1 MAVNAITQWINSKSD
16 QSNVSTN
23 AELLKNSKMMEK
35 DLTQILYAIVPMVDA
50 INETEYE
57 TYGKINETLNKIGYL
72 VEFVA
77 ASTAN
82 ALDELKQEEKE
93 QNEKIVGLLSYED
106 QGAGALVT
114 AEPTTETKPLM
125 ISNESINAL
134 AEVITP
140 AQDKMTEAI
149 TNMGNNVQ
157 QITNQTT
164 EIIKN
169 EREAKIDSL
178 VKRTEKPKELA
189 NPEKEKKGGPDFSG
203 FFNGVKGM
211 LKKFLSPVAWIAAFI
226 AEILPWVLIF
236 GAMFIGFWKTAS
248 TKVKAYAIGIFSAIL
263 LSWRVLTGKIFKDV
277 KLLLTFGKKLWAGAV
292 WLSKKLHLY
301 QHAVKLKNLMLEKAN
316 IVKEWVLKKA
326 IALKE
331 FAINKAM
338 ALKKWTLETIHHA
351 AQMATTAK
359 ENAMNTVVHGS
370 RIGAVVKEMAM
381 SVAEHVSKMANI
393 IKDFAMAVIRHAAQM
408 ATIAKENAMNTV
420 VHGSRIGAVLKEMAM
435 SVLEHTSKMF
445 NIAKDFVMSV
455 IRHTADMARIAYAL
469 ACELGKFIKE
479 MIVTGLKLIHAVALF
494 IADMARVVFQI
505 AMAAMQYLLIAAA
518 IVAIVALVGLII
530 YGLIKV
536 ISMIVP
542 MIANVIT
549 TFLSAAWNIIK
560 DIAATL
566 VEFLVP
572 VGKAVIDFLMAL
584 NPVYLVVK
592 LITGI
597 AGAIKDFFSSDEK
610 EAEAEEPV
618 SEEAASA
625 LGISADTYN
634 NVEQQKMNLFE
645 SKMNA
650 VLKQI
655 KDLSEV
661 ILLSA
666 TATMVTAKFFGVNP
680 QNGQAAP
687 QGTSMFAQTV
697 ATDGSTASKSIE
709 KENEPIDYNKVF
721 EKMVQLLTDIK
732 DKKIEIKDE
741 KKSGLFNLF

>member
-1 MAVNAITQWINSKSD
+1 MANAITQWINSKSD
-16 QSNVSTN
+16 QSNVATN
-23 AELLKNSKMMEK
+23 SEILKNSKMIEQ
-35 DLTQILYAIVPMVDA
+35 DLTQILYAIVPMVEA
-50 INETEYE
+50 LNETEYE
-57 TYGKINETLNKIGYL
+57 TSGKINETLNKIGYL

-82 ALDELKQEEKE
+82 ALDELKQEEQE

-106 QGAGALVT
+106 QGAGALIS

-125 ISNESINAL
+125 ISNDSINAL

-178 VKRTEKPKELA
+178 VKRSEKPKEVA
-189 NPEKEKKGGPDFSG
+189 KPEKAKAGGPDFSG

-248 TKVKAYAIGIFSAIL
+248 TKVKAYAIGIFAAIL

-277 KLLLTFGKKLWAGAV
+277 KLLITFGKKLWKGAV
-292 WLSKKLHLY
+292 LLSKKLHLKE
-301 QHAVKLKNLMLEKAN
+301 HAIKLKTLALEKAHA
-316 IVKEWVLKKA
+316 IKEFILKKA
-326 IALKE
+326 LALKE
-331 FAINKAM
+331 FAFNKAM
-338 ALKKWTLETIHHA
+338 ALKKWTLDTIHHA

-359 ENAMNTVVHGS
+359 ENVMNTAVHS
-370 RIGAVVKEMAM
+370 
-381 SVAEHVSKMANI
+381 
-393 IKDFAMAVIRHAAQM
+393 
-408 ATIAKENAMNTV
+408 
-420 VHGSRIGAVLKEMAM
+420 SRIGAVLKEMAM

-469 ACELGKFIKE
+469 ACELAKFIKD
-479 MIVTGLKLIHAVALF
+479 MFVTGFKLIKAIALF
-494 IADMARVVFQI
+494 IADMARIVFQI
-505 AMAAMQYLLIAAA
+505 AMTAAQYLLIAAA
-518 IVAIVALVGLII
+518 VIAIVALVGLII
-530 YGLIKV
+530 FGLIKV
-536 ISMIVP
+536 ISMIAP

-549 TFLSAAWNIIK
+549 SFLSAAWEIIK
-560 DIAATL
+560 NIAGTL
-566 VEFLVP
+566 VEFLAP
-572 VGKAVIDFLMAL
+572 VGKAVIDFLLAL
-584 NPVYLVVK
+584 NPVYLIVK

-625 LGISADTYN
+625 LGVSAAAYN
-634 NVEQQKMNLFE
+634 NMEQQKMNLFD

-655 KDLSEV
+655 KDLGKV
-661 ILLSA
+661 IMLSA
-666 TATMVTAKFFGVNP
+666 AATMVTAKFFGVNP

-687 QGTSMFAQTV
+687 QGSSMFAQTV
-697 ATDGSTASKSIE
+697 ATDGSTASESVE
-709 KENEPIDYNKVF
+709 KENTSNDYNNVLEQMIK
-721 EKMVQLLTDIK
+721 LLQEIR
-732 DKKIEIKDE
+732 DKKIEVASE
-741 KKSGLFNLF
+741 KKGGLFNLF

>member
-1 MAVNAITQWINSKSD
+1 MAANAITQWINSKSD

-35 DLTQILYAIVPMVDA
+35 DLTQILYAIVPMVEA
-50 INETEYE
+50 LNEAEYE
-57 TYGKINETLNKIGYL
+57 STAKINETLNKIGYL

-77 ASTAN
+77 SSTAD

-106 QGAGALVT
+106 QGAKALVT

-125 ISNESINAL
+125 ISSESINAL

-140 AQDKMTEAI
+140 EQEKMTEAI

-164 EIIKN
+164 EIVKS
-169 EREAKIDSL
+169 EREAKIDNL
-178 VKRTEKPKELA
+178 VKATEKPKEIVK
-189 NPEKEKKGGPDFSG
+189 PEKEKKGGPDFSG
-203 FFNGVKGM
+203 FFNGVKAI

-226 AEILPWVLIF
+226 QEILPWVLIF
-236 GAMFIGFWKTAS
+236 GALFIGFWETAS
-248 TKVKAYAIGIFSAIL
+248 AKVKAYAIGIFAAIL
-263 LSWRVLTGKIFKDV
+263 LAWRVLTGKIFNDV
-277 KLLLTFGKKLWAGAV
+277 KLLLTFGKKLWHGAV
-292 WLSKKLHLY
+292 LLSKKLHLKE
-301 QHAVKLKNLMLEKAN
+301 HAIKLKNLVLEKAN
-316 IVKEWVLKKA
+316 IMKEWILKKA

-338 ALKKWTLETIHHA
+338 ALKKWTLDTIHHA
-351 AQMATTAK
+351 ARMFTTTN

-393 IKDFAMAVIRHAAQM
+393 VKDFAMAV
-408 ATIAKENAMNTV
+408 V
-420 VHGSRIGAVLKEMAM
+420 
-435 SVLEHTSKMF
+435 
-445 NIAKDFVMSV
+445 
-455 IRHTADMARIAYAL
+455 RHTADMARIAYAL

-494 IADMARVVFQI
+494 IADMARIVFQI

-518 IVAIVALVGLII
+518 VIAIVALVGLII

-560 DIAATL
+560 DIAGTL
-566 VEFLVP
+566 VEFLAP

-597 AGAIKDFFSSDEK
+597 AGAIKDFFSSEEK

-625 LGISADTYN
+625 LGVSADAYN
-634 NVEQQKMNLFE
+634 NMEQQKMNLFE

-655 KDLSEV
+655 KDLGEV
-661 ILLSA
+661 IMLSA
-666 TATMVTAKFFGVNP
+666 AATMVTAKFFGVNP

-697 ATDGSTASKSIE
+697 ATDGSNASESIE
-709 KENEPIDYNKVF
+709 EQNAPIDYNKVF
-721 EKMVQLLTDIK
+721 EQMVKILGEIR
-732 DKKIEIKDE
+732 DKKIEVASE
-741 KKSGLFNLF
+741 KKGGLFNIF

>member
-1 MAVNAITQWINSKSD
+1 MANAITQWINSKSD
-16 QSNVSTN
+16 QSNVATN
-23 AELLKNSKMMEK
+23 SEILKNSKMIEQ
-35 DLTQILYAIVPMVDA
+35 DLTQILYAIVPMVEA
-50 INETEYE
+50 LNETEYE
-57 TYGKINETLNKIGYL
+57 TSGRLNETLNKIGYL

-77 ASTAN
+77 ATTENS
-82 ALDELKQEEKE
+82 LDELKQEEKE

-106 QGAGALVT
+106 QGAGALIS

-178 VKRTEKPKELA
+178 VKKTEKPKELA

-211 LKKFLSPVAWIAAFI
+211 LKKFLSPVAWITAFI
-226 AEILPWVLIF
+226 AEILPCVLIF

-248 TKVKAYAIGIFSAIL
+248 IKVKAYAIGIFAAIL

-277 KLLLTFGKKLWAGAV
+277 KLLLTFGKKLWTGAV
-292 WLSKKLHLY
+292 WLSKKLHLKE
-301 QHAVKLKNLMLEKAN
+301 HAVKLKNLMLEKAH

-338 ALKKWTLETIHHA
+338 ALKKWTLDTIHHA

-359 ENAMNTVVHGS
+359 ENVMNTAVHSS
-370 RIGAVVKEMAM
+370 RIGAVLKEMAM

-393 IKDFAMAVIRHAAQM
+393 IKDFAMAVIRH
-408 ATIAKENAMNTV
+408 
-420 VHGSRIGAVLKEMAM
+420 
-435 SVLEHTSKMF
+435 
-445 NIAKDFVMSV
+445 
-455 IRHTADMARIAYAL
+455 TADMARIAYAL

-479 MIVTGLKLIHAVALF
+479 LIVTGLKMIHAIALF

-505 AMAAMQYLLIAAA
+505 AMTAMQYLLIAAA
-518 IVAIVALVGLII
+518 VVAIVALVGLII

-536 ISMIVP
+536 ISMIAP
-542 MIANVIT
+542 MIADLIT
-549 TFLSAAWNIIK
+549 TFLSAAWEIIK
-560 DIAATL
+560 NIAGTL
-566 VEFLVP
+566 VEFLAP
-572 VGKAVIDFLMAL
+572 VGKAVIDFLLAL
-584 NPVYLVVK
+584 NPVYLIVK

-597 AGAIKDFFSSDEK
+597 AGAIKDFFKSDEK

-625 LGISADTYN
+625 LGITADVYN
-634 NVEQQKMNLFE
+634 NMEQQKMNLFD

-655 KDLSEV
+655 KDLGKV
-661 ILLSA
+661 IMLSA
-666 TATMVTAKFFGVNP
+666 AATMVTAKFFGVNP

-697 ATDGSTASKSIE
+697 ATDGSTASESVE
-709 KENEPIDYNKVF
+709 KENAPIDYNKVF
-721 EKMVQLLTDIK
+721 EQMVKLLQEIR
-732 DKKIEIKDE
+732 DKKIEVASE
-741 KKSGLFNLF
+741 KKGGLFNIF

>member
-1 MAVNAITQWINSKSD
+1 MANAITQWINSKSD
-16 QSNVSTN
+16 QSNVATN
-23 AELLKNSKMMEK
+23 SEILKNSKMIEQ
-35 DLTQILYAIVPMVDA
+35 DLTQILYAIVPMVEEL
-50 INETEYE
+50 NETEYE
-57 TYGKINETLNKIGYL
+57 TSGKINETLNKIGYL

-77 ASTAN
+77 ATTAN
-82 ALDELKQEEKE
+82 SLDELKQEEKE

-106 QGAGALVT
+106 QGAGALIS

-134 AEVITP
+134 AEVISP
-140 AQDKMTEAI
+140 EQEKMTEAI

-178 VKRTEKPKELA
+178 VKRTEKPKEVA
-189 NPEKEKKGGPDFSG
+189 KPEKAKTGGPDFSG

-211 LKKFLSPVAWIAAFI
+211 LKKFLSPVAWITAFI

-236 GAMFIGFWKTAS
+236 GALFIGFWETAS
-248 TKVKAYAIGIFSAIL
+248 AKVKAYAIGIFSAIL

-277 KLLLTFGKKLWAGAV
+277 KLLLTFGKKLWTGAAM
-292 WLSKKLHLY
+292 LARTLH
-301 QHAVKLKNLMLEKAN
+301 
-316 IVKEWVLKKA
+316 
-326 IALKE
+326 LKE

-338 ALKKWTLETIHHA
+338 ALKKWTLDTIHHA

-359 ENAMNTVVHGS
+359 ENVMNTAVHS
-370 RIGAVVKEMAM
+370 
-381 SVAEHVSKMANI
+381 
-393 IKDFAMAVIRHAAQM
+393 
-408 ATIAKENAMNTV
+408 
-420 VHGSRIGAVLKEMAM
+420 SRIGAVLKEMAM

-469 ACELGKFIKE
+469 ACELAKFIKE
-479 MIVTGLKLIHAVALF
+479 LIVTGIKLIQAIALF

-505 AMAAMQYLLIAAA
+505 AMTAAQYLLIAAA
-518 IVAIVALVGLII
+518 VIAIVALVGLII

-536 ISMIVP
+536 ISMIAP
-542 MIANVIT
+542 MIADLIT
-549 TFLSAAWNIIK
+549 TFLSAAWEIIK
-560 DIAATL
+560 NIAGTL
-566 VEFLVP
+566 VEFLAP

-584 NPVYLVVK
+584 NPVYLIVK

-597 AGAIKDFFSSDEK
+597 AGAIKDFFKSDEK

-625 LGISADTYN
+625 LGISADVYN
-634 NVEQQKMNLFE
+634 NMEQQKMNLFD

-655 KDLSEV
+655 KDLGKV
-661 ILLSA
+661 IMLSA
-666 TATMVTAKFFGVNP
+666 AATMVTAKFFGVNP

-697 ATDGSTASKSIE
+697 ATDGSTASESVE
-709 KENEPIDYNKVF
+709 KENAPIDYNKVF
-721 EKMVQLLTDIK
+721 EQMVKLLGEIR
-732 DKKIEIKDE
+732 DKKIEVASE
-741 KKSGLFNLF
+741 KKGGLFNLF

>member
-1 MAVNAITQWINSKSD
+1 MANAITQWINSKSD
-16 QSNVSTN
+16 QSNVATN
-23 AELLKNSKMMEK
+23 SEILKNSKMIEQ
-35 DLTQILYAIVPMVDA
+35 DLTQILYAIVPMVEA
-50 INETEYE
+50 LNETEYE
-57 TYGKINETLNKIGYL
+57 TSGKINETLNKIGYL

-82 ALDELKQEEKE
+82 ALDELKQEEQE

-125 ISNESINAL
+125 ISNDSINAL

-178 VKRTEKPKELA
+178 VKRTEKPKEVA
-189 NPEKEKKGGPDFSG
+189 KPEKAKAGGPDFSG

-226 AEILPWVLIF
+226 TEILPWVLIF
-236 GAMFIGFWKTAS
+236 GAMFIGFWESAS
-248 TKVKAYAIGIFSAIL
+248 IKVKAYAIGIFAAIL

-277 KLLLTFGKKLWAGAV
+277 KLLLTFGKKLWKGAV
-292 WLSKKLHLY
+292 LLSKKLHLKE
-301 QHAVKLKNLMLEKAN
+301 HAIKLKTLALEKAHA
-316 IVKEWVLKKA
+316 IKEFILKKA
-326 IALKE
+326 LALKE
-331 FAINKAM
+331 FAFNKAM
-338 ALKKWTLETIHHA
+338 ALKKWTLDTIHNA

-359 ENAMNTVVHGS
+359 ENVMNTAVHS
-370 RIGAVVKEMAM
+370 
-381 SVAEHVSKMANI
+381 
-393 IKDFAMAVIRHAAQM
+393 
-408 ATIAKENAMNTV
+408 
-420 VHGSRIGAVLKEMAM
+420 SRIGAVLKEMAM

-455 IRHTADMARIAYAL
+455 IRHVADMARIAYGL

-479 MIVTGLKLIHAVALF
+479 MIVTGLKMIHAVALF

-505 AMAAMQYLLIAAA
+505 AMAAMQYLLMAAA
-518 IVAIVALVGLII
+518 VIAIVALVGLII
-530 YGLIKV
+530 FGLIKV
-536 ISMIVP
+536 ISMIAP

-549 TFLSAAWNIIK
+549 SFLSAAWEIIK
-560 DIAATL
+560 NIAGTL
-566 VEFLVP
+566 VEFLAP

-584 NPVYLVVK
+584 NPVYLIIK

-597 AGAIKDFFSSDEK
+597 AGAIKDFFKSDEK
-610 EAEAEEPV
+610 EVEAEEPV

-625 LGISADTYN
+625 LGVTADAYN
-634 NVEQQKMNLFE
+634 IMEQQKMNLFE

-655 KDLSEV
+655 KDLGKV
-661 ILLSA
+661 IMLSA
-666 TATMVTAKFFGVNP
+666 AATMVTAKFFGVNP

-697 ATDGSTASKSIE
+697 ATDGSTASESVE
-709 KENEPIDYNKVF
+709 KENTSNDYNNVL
-721 EKMVQLLTDIK
+721 EQMVKLLGEIR
-732 DKKIEIKDE
+732 DKKIEVASE
-741 KKSGLFNLF
+741 KKGGLFNLF

>member
-1 MAVNAITQWINSKSD
+1 MANAITQWINSKSD

-35 DLTQILYAIVPMVDA
+35 DLTQILYAIVPMVEA
-50 INETEYE
+50 LNEAEYE
-57 TYGKINETLNKIGYL
+57 STAKINETLNKIGYL

-77 ASTAN
+77 SSTAD

-106 QGAGALVT
+106 QGAKALVT

-125 ISNESINAL
+125 ISSESINAL

-140 AQDKMTEAI
+140 EQEKMTEAI

-169 EREAKIDSL
+169 EKEAKIDSL
-178 VKRTEKPKELA
+178 VKATEKPKEIVK
-189 NPEKEKKGGPDFSG
+189 PEKEKKGGLDFSG
-203 FFNGVKGM
+203 FFNGVKAM
-211 LKKFLSPVAWIAAFI
+211 LKKFLSPVAWITAFI
-226 AEILPWVLIF
+226 TEILPWVLIF
-236 GAMFIGFWKTAS
+236 GALFIGFWETAS
-248 TKVKAYAIGIFSAIL
+248 TKVKAYAIGIFAAIL
-263 LSWRVLTGKIFKDV
+263 LAWRVLTGKIFNDV
-277 KLLLTFGKKLWAGAV
+277 KLLITFGKKLWAGAV
-292 WLSKKLHLY
+292 WLSKKLHIY
-301 QHAVKLKNLMLEKAN
+301 EHAKKLKNLALEKAH
-316 IVKEWVLKKA
+316 IIKEFVLKKA

-338 ALKKWTLETIHHA
+338 ALKKWTLDTIHHA
-351 AQMATTAK
+351 ARMFTTTN

-370 RIGAVVKEMAM
+370 RIGAIVKEMAM

-393 IKDFAMAVIRHAAQM
+393 VKDFAMAV
-408 ATIAKENAMNTV
+408 V
-420 VHGSRIGAVLKEMAM
+420 
-435 SVLEHTSKMF
+435 
-445 NIAKDFVMSV
+445 
-455 IRHTADMARIAYAL
+455 RHTADMARIAYAL

-479 MIVTGLKLIHAVALF
+479 MIVTGLKLIHAIALF
-494 IADMARVVFQI
+494 IADMARIVFQI

-518 IVAIVALVGLII
+518 VIAIVALVGLII

-542 MIANVIT
+542 MIASVIT
-549 TFLSAAWNIIK
+549 TFLSAAWEIIK
-560 DIAATL
+560 NIAGTL
-566 VEFLVP
+566 AEFLAP

-597 AGAIKDFFSSDEK
+597 AGAIKDFFSSEEK

-625 LGISADTYN
+625 LGVSADAYN
-634 NVEQQKMNLFE
+634 NMEQQKMNLFE

-655 KDLSEV
+655 KDLGEV
-661 ILLSA
+661 IMLSA
-666 TATMVTAKFFGVNP
+666 AATMVTAKFFGVNP

-697 ATDGSTASKSIE
+697 ATDGSNAGESIE
-709 KENEPIDYNKVF
+709 EQNAPIDYNKVF
-721 EKMVQLLTDIK
+721 EQMVKILGEIR
-732 DKKIEIKDE
+732 DKKIEVASE
-741 KKSGLFNLF
+741 KKGGLFNIF

>member
-1 MAVNAITQWINSKSD
+1 MANAITQWINSKSD
-16 QSNVSTN
+16 QSNIATN
-23 AELLKNSKMMEK
+23 SEILKNSKMIEQ
-35 DLTQILYAIVPMVDA
+35 DLTQILYAIVPMVEA
-50 INETEYE
+50 LNETEYE
-57 TYGKINETLNKIGYL
+57 TSGKINETLNKIGYL

-77 ASTAN
+77 ATTAN
-82 ALDELKQEEKE
+82 SLDELKQEEQE

-106 QGAGALVT
+106 QGAGALIS

-178 VKRTEKPKELA
+178 VKATEKPKEVA
-189 NPEKEKKGGPDFSG
+189 KPEKEKAGGPDFSG

-211 LKKFLSPVAWIAAFI
+211 LKKFLSPVAWITAFI

-236 GAMFIGFWKTAS
+236 GALFIGFWEKAS
-248 TKVKAYAIGIFSAIL
+248 AKVKAYAIGIFAAIL
-263 LSWRVLTGKIFKDV
+263 LSWRVLTGKIFNDV
-277 KLLLTFGKKLWAGAV
+277 KLLITFGKKLWAGAI
-292 WLSKKLHLY
+292 WLVNSLHL
-301 QHAVKLKNLMLEKAN
+301 
-316 IVKEWVLKKA
+316 KEH
-326 IALKE
+326 ALK
-331 FAINKAM
+331 
-338 ALKKWTLETIHHA
+338 L
-351 AQMATTAK
+351 
-359 ENAMNTVVHGS
+359 G
-370 RIGAVVKEMAM
+370 
-381 SVAEHVSKMANI
+381 NI
-393 IKDFAMAVIRHAAQM
+393 AKDFAMA
-408 ATIAKENAMNTV
+408 
-420 VHGSRIGAVLKEMAM
+420 
-435 SVLEHTSKMF
+435 
-445 NIAKDFVMSV
+445 V

-469 ACELGKFIKE
+469 ACEAAKFIKD
-479 MIVTGLKLIHAVALF
+479 MFVTGFKLVKAIALF
-494 IADMARVVFQI
+494 IADMARIVFQI
-505 AMAAMQYLLIAAA
+505 AMTAAQYLLIAAA
-518 IVAIVALVGLII
+518 VIAIVALVGLII

-536 ISMIVP
+536 IGLIAP

-549 TFLSAAWNIIK
+549 SFLSAAWEIIK
-560 DIAATL
+560 NIAGTL
-566 VEFLVP
+566 VEFLAP

-597 AGAIKDFFSSDEK
+597 AGAIKDFFKSDEK
-610 EAEAEEPV
+610 EVEAEEPV

-625 LGISADTYN
+625 LGVTADAYN
-634 NVEQQKMNLFE
+634 NMEQQKMNLFE

-655 KDLSEV
+655 KDLGKV
-661 ILLSA
+661 IMLSA
-666 TATMVTAKFFGVNP
+666 AATMVTAKFFGVNP

-697 ATDGSTASKSIE
+697 VTDGSASSESLE
-709 KENEPIDYNKVF
+709 KENTSNDYNNILEQMIK
-721 EKMVQLLTDIK
+721 LLQEIR
-732 DKKIEIKDE
+732 DKKIEVASE
-741 KKSGLFNLF
+741 KKGGLFNLF

>member
-1 MAVNAITQWINSKSD
+1 MANAITQWINSKSD
-16 QSNVSTN
+16 QSNVATN
-23 AELLKNSKMMEK
+23 SEILKNSKMIEQ
-35 DLTQILYAIVPMVDA
+35 DLTKILYAIVPMVEA
-50 INETEYE
+50 LNETEYE
-57 TYGKINETLNKIGYL
+57 TSGRLNETLNKIGYL

-77 ASTAN
+77 ATTAN
-82 ALDELKQEEKE
+82 SLDELKQEEQE

-134 AEVITP
+134 AEVISP

-169 EREAKIDSL
+169 EREAKINSL
-178 VKRTEKPKELA
+178 VKRTEKPKEVA
-189 NPEKEKKGGPDFSG
+189 KPEKAKTGGPDFSG

-211 LKKFLSPVAWIAAFI
+211 LKKFLSPVAWITAFI

-248 TKVKAYAIGIFSAIL
+248 TKVKAYAIGIFAAIL

-277 KLLLTFGKKLWAGAV
+277 KLLITFGKKLWTGAAM
-292 WLSKKLHLY
+292 LARTLH
-301 QHAVKLKNLMLEKAN
+301 
-316 IVKEWVLKKA
+316 
-326 IALKE
+326 LKE

-338 ALKKWTLETIHHA
+338 ALKKWTLDTIHHA

-359 ENAMNTVVHGS
+359 ENVMNTAVHS
-370 RIGAVVKEMAM
+370 
-381 SVAEHVSKMANI
+381 
-393 IKDFAMAVIRHAAQM
+393 
-408 ATIAKENAMNTV
+408 
-420 VHGSRIGAVLKEMAM
+420 SRIGAVLKEMAM

-469 ACELGKFIKE
+469 ACELAKFIKE
-479 MIVTGLKLIHAVALF
+479 LIVTGIKLIQAIALF

-505 AMAAMQYLLIAAA
+505 AMTAAQYLLIAAA
-518 IVAIVALVGLII
+518 VIAIVALVGLII

-536 ISMIVP
+536 ISMIAP
-542 MIANVIT
+542 MIADLIT
-549 TFLSAAWNIIK
+549 TFLSAAWEIIK
-560 DIAATL
+560 NIAGTL
-566 VEFLVP
+566 VEFLAP
-572 VGKAVIDFLMAL
+572 IGKAVIDFLLAL
-584 NPVYLVVK
+584 NPVYLIVK

-597 AGAIKDFFSSDEK
+597 AGAIKDFFSSNEK

-625 LGISADTYN
+625 LGITADVYN
-634 NVEQQKMNLFE
+634 NMEQQKMNLFD

-655 KDLSEV
+655 KDLGKV
-661 ILLSA
+661 IMLSA
-666 TATMVTAKFFGVNP
+666 AATMVTAKFFGVNP

-697 ATDGSTASKSIE
+697 ATDGSTASESVE
-709 KENEPIDYNKVF
+709 KENTSNDYNNVL
-721 EKMVQLLTDIK
+721 EQMIK
-732 DKKIEIKDE
+732 ILQEIRDKKVEVDT
-741 KKSGLFNLF
+741 KKKKEFFNIF

>member
-1 MAVNAITQWINSKSD
+1 MANAITQWINSKSD
-16 QSNVSTN
+16 QSNVATN
-23 AELLKNSKMMEK
+23 SEILKNSKMIEQ
-35 DLTQILYAIVPMVDA
+35 DLTQILYAIVPMVEA
-50 INETEYE
+50 LNETEYE
-57 TYGKINETLNKIGYL
+57 TSGKINETLNKIGYL

-82 ALDELKQEEKE
+82 ALDELKQEEQE

-125 ISNESINAL
+125 ISNDSINAL

-178 VKRTEKPKELA
+178 VKRTEKPKEVA
-189 NPEKEKKGGPDFSG
+189 KPEKEKKGGPDFSG
-203 FFNGVKGM
+203 FFNGIKGM

-248 TKVKAYAIGIFSAIL
+248 TKVKAYAIGIFAAIL

-277 KLLLTFGKKLWAGAV
+277 KLLLTFGKKLWKGAV
-292 WLSKKLHLY
+292 LLSKKLHLKE
-301 QHAVKLKNLMLEKAN
+301 HAIKLKTLALEKAHA
-316 IVKEWVLKKA
+316 IKEFILKKA
-326 IALKE
+326 LALKE
-331 FAINKAM
+331 FAFNKAM
-338 ALKKWTLETIHHA
+338 ALKKWTLDTIHNA

-359 ENAMNTVVHGS
+359 ENVMNTAVHS
-370 RIGAVVKEMAM
+370 
-381 SVAEHVSKMANI
+381 
-393 IKDFAMAVIRHAAQM
+393 
-408 ATIAKENAMNTV
+408 
-420 VHGSRIGAVLKEMAM
+420 SRIGAVLKEMAM

-469 ACELGKFIKE
+469 ACELAKFIKD
-479 MIVTGLKLIHAVALF
+479 MFVTGFKLIKAIALF
-494 IADMARVVFQI
+494 IADMARIVFQI
-505 AMAAMQYLLIAAA
+505 AMTAAQYLLIAAA
-518 IVAIVALVGLII
+518 VIAIVALVGLII
-530 YGLIKV
+530 FGLIKV
-536 ISMIVP
+536 ISMIAP

-549 TFLSAAWNIIK
+549 SFLSAAWEIIK
-560 DIAATL
+560 NIAGTL
-566 VEFLVP
+566 VEFLAP
-572 VGKAVIDFLMAL
+572 VGKAVIDFLLAL
-584 NPVYLVVK
+584 NPVYLIVK

-625 LGISADTYN
+625 LGVSAAAYN
-634 NVEQQKMNLFE
+634 NMEQQKMNLFE

-655 KDLSEV
+655 KDLGKV
-661 ILLSA
+661 IMLSA
-666 TATMVTAKFFGVNP
+666 AATMVTAKFFGVNP

-697 ATDGSTASKSIE
+697 ATDGSTASESVE
-709 KENEPIDYNKVF
+709 KENTSNDYNNIL
-721 EKMVQLLTDIK
+721 EQMVKLLGEIR
-732 DKKIEIKDE
+732 DKKIEVASE
-741 KKSGLFNLF
+741 KKGGLFNLF

>member
-1 MAVNAITQWINSKSD
+1 MANAITQWINSKSD
-16 QSNVSTN
+16 QSNVATN
-23 AELLKNSKMMEK
+23 SEILKNSKMIEQ
-35 DLTQILYAIVPMVDA
+35 DLTQILYAIVPMVEA
-50 INETEYE
+50 LNETEYE
-57 TYGKINETLNKIGYL
+57 TSGRLNETLNKIGYL

-82 ALDELKQEEKE
+82 SLDELKQEEQE

-178 VKRTEKPKELA
+178 VKRTEKPKEVA
-189 NPEKEKKGGPDFSG
+189 KPEKAKAGGPDFSG

-211 LKKFLSPVAWIAAFI
+211 LKKFLSPVAWITAFI

-248 TKVKAYAIGIFSAIL
+248 TKVKAYAIGIFAAIL
-263 LSWRVLTGKIFKDV
+263 LAWRVLTGKIFKDV
-277 KLLLTFGKKLWAGAV
+277 KLLITFGKKLWTGAAM
-292 WLSKKLHLY
+292 LARTLH
-301 QHAVKLKNLMLEKAN
+301 
-316 IVKEWVLKKA
+316 
-326 IALKE
+326 LKE

-338 ALKKWTLETIHHA
+338 ALKKWTLDTIHHA

-359 ENAMNTVVHGS
+359 ENVMNTTVHS
-370 RIGAVVKEMAM
+370 
-381 SVAEHVSKMANI
+381 
-393 IKDFAMAVIRHAAQM
+393 
-408 ATIAKENAMNTV
+408 
-420 VHGSRIGAVLKEMAM
+420 SRIGAVLKEMAM

-469 ACELGKFIKE
+469 ACELAKFIKD
-479 MIVTGLKLIHAVALF
+479 MIVTGIKLIQAIALF

-505 AMAAMQYLLIAAA
+505 AMTAAQYLLIAAA
-518 IVAIVALVGLII
+518 VIAIVALVGLII

-542 MIANVIT
+542 MIADLIT
-549 TFLSAAWNIIK
+549 TFLSAAWEIIK
-560 DIAATL
+560 NIAGTL
-566 VEFLVP
+566 VEFLAP

-584 NPVYLVVK
+584 NPVYLIIK

-597 AGAIKDFFSSDEK
+597 AGAIKDFFKSDEK

-625 LGISADTYN
+625 LGITADVYN
-634 NVEQQKMNLFE
+634 NIEQQKMNLFD

-655 KDLSEV
+655 KDLGKV
-661 ILLSA
+661 IMLSA
-666 TATMVTAKFFGVNP
+666 AATMVTAKFFGVNP

-697 ATDGSTASKSIE
+697 ATDGSTASESVE
-709 KENEPIDYNKVF
+709 KENTSNDYNNVLEQMIK
-721 EKMVQLLTDIK
+721 LLQEIR
-732 DKKIEIKDE
+732 DKKVEVDT
-741 KKSGLFNLF
+741 KKKKEFFNIF

>member
-1 MAVNAITQWINSKSD
+1 MANAITQWINSKSD
-16 QSNVSTN
+16 QSNVATN
-23 AELLKNSKMMEK
+23 SEILKNSKMIEQ
-35 DLTQILYAIVPMVDA
+35 DLTQILYAIVPMVESL
-50 INETEYE
+50 NETEYE
-57 TYGKINETLNKIGYL
+57 TSGRLNETLNKIGYL

-82 ALDELKQEEKE
+82 ALDELKQEEQE

-134 AEVITP
+134 AEVISP

-178 VKRTEKPKELA
+178 VKRTEKPKELVK
-189 NPEKEKKGGPDFSG
+189 PEKEKKGGPDFSG

-248 TKVKAYAIGIFSAIL
+248 TKVKAYAIGIFAAIL

-277 KLLLTFGKKLWAGAV
+277 KLLLTFGKKLWKGAV
-292 WLSKKLHLY
+292 WLSKKLHLKE
-301 QHAVKLKNLMLEKAN
+301 HAVKLKNLMLEKAH

-338 ALKKWTLETIHHA
+338 ALKKWTLDTIHHA

-359 ENAMNTVVHGS
+359 ENVMNTAVHS
-370 RIGAVVKEMAM
+370 
-381 SVAEHVSKMANI
+381 
-393 IKDFAMAVIRHAAQM
+393 
-408 ATIAKENAMNTV
+408 
-420 VHGSRIGAVLKEMAM
+420 SRIGAVLKEMAM

-445 NIAKDFVMSV
+445 NIAKDFVMSI

-469 ACELGKFIKE
+469 ACELAKFIKD
-479 MIVTGLKLIHAVALF
+479 MFVTGFKLVKAIALF

-505 AMAAMQYLLIAAA
+505 AMTAAQYLLIAAA
-518 IVAIVALVGLII
+518 VIAIVALVGLII
-530 YGLIKV
+530 FGLIKV
-536 ISMIVP
+536 ISMIAP

-549 TFLSAAWNIIK
+549 SFLSAAWEIIK
-560 DIAATL
+560 NIAGTL
-566 VEFLVP
+566 VEFLAP

-584 NPVYLVVK
+584 NPVYLIVK

-597 AGAIKDFFSSDEK
+597 AGAIKDFFKSDEK

-625 LGISADTYN
+625 LGISADVYN
-634 NVEQQKMNLFE
+634 NMEQQKMNLFD

-655 KDLSEV
+655 KDLGKV
-661 ILLSA
+661 IMLSA
-666 TATMVTAKFFGVNP
+666 AATMVTAKFFGVNP

-687 QGTSMFAQTV
+687 QGTSIFAQTV
-697 ATDGSTASKSIE
+697 ATDGSTASESVE
-709 KENEPIDYNKVF
+709 KENTSNDYNNVLEQMIKLLQEIRDKKV
-721 EKMVQLLTDIK
+721 EVDIK
-732 DKKIEIKDE
+732 KKKEF
-741 KKSGLFNLF
+741 FNIF

>member
-1 MAVNAITQWINSKSD
+1 MANAITQWINSKSD
-16 QSNVSTN
+16 QSNVATN
-23 AELLKNSKMMEK
+23 SEILKNSKMIEQ
-35 DLTQILYAIVPMVDA
+35 DLTQILYAIVPMVEA
-50 INETEYE
+50 LNETEYE
-57 TYGKINETLNKIGYL
+57 TSGKINETLNKIGYL

-77 ASTAN
+77 ATTAN
-82 ALDELKQEEKE
+82 SLDELKQEEQE

-106 QGAGALVT
+106 QGAGALIS

-134 AEVITP
+134 AEVISP

-178 VKRTEKPKELA
+178 VKRTEKPKEVA
-189 NPEKEKKGGPDFSG
+189 KPEKAKTGGPDFSG

-211 LKKFLSPVAWIAAFI
+211 LKKFLSPVAWITAFI

-236 GAMFIGFWKTAS
+236 GALFIGFWETAS
-248 TKVKAYAIGIFSAIL
+248 AKVKAYAIGIFSAIL

-277 KLLLTFGKKLWAGAV
+277 KLLITFGKKLWTGAAM
-292 WLSKKLHLY
+292 LARTLH
-301 QHAVKLKNLMLEKAN
+301 
-316 IVKEWVLKKA
+316 
-326 IALKE
+326 LKE

-338 ALKKWTLETIHHA
+338 ALKKWTLDTIHHA

-359 ENAMNTVVHGS
+359 ENVMNTAVHS
-370 RIGAVVKEMAM
+370 
-381 SVAEHVSKMANI
+381 
-393 IKDFAMAVIRHAAQM
+393 
-408 ATIAKENAMNTV
+408 
-420 VHGSRIGAVLKEMAM
+420 SRIGAVLKEMAM

-455 IRHTADMARIAYAL
+455 ICHTADMARIAYAL
-469 ACELGKFIKE
+469 ACEVAKFIKE
-479 MIVTGLKLIHAVALF
+479 MIVSGIKLIQAIALF

-505 AMAAMQYLLIAAA
+505 AMTAAQYLLIAAA
-518 IVAIVALVGLII
+518 VIAIVALVGLII
-530 YGLIKV
+530 FGLIKV
-536 ISMIVP
+536 ISMIAP

-549 TFLSAAWNIIK
+549 SFLSAAWEIIK
-560 DIAATL
+560 NIAGTL
-566 VEFLVP
+566 VEFLAP
-572 VGKAVIDFLMAL
+572 VGKAVIDFLLAL
-584 NPVYLVVK
+584 NPVYLIVK

-597 AGAIKDFFSSDEK
+597 AGAIKDFFKSDKK

-625 LGISADTYN
+625 LGVTADAYN
-634 NVEQQKMNLFE
+634 NMEQQKMNLFD

-655 KDLSEV
+655 KDLGKV
-661 ILLSA
+661 IMLSA
-666 TATMVTAKFFGVNP
+666 AATMVTAKFFGVNP

-697 ATDGSTASKSIE
+697 ATDGSTASESVE
-709 KENEPIDYNKVF
+709 KENAPIDYNKVF
-721 EKMVQLLTDIK
+721 EQMIKLLGEIR
-732 DKKIEIKDE
+732 DKKIEVASE
-741 KKSGLFNLF
+741 KKGGLFNLF

>member
-1 MAVNAITQWINSKSD
+1 MANAITQWINSKSD
-16 QSNVSTN
+16 QSNVATN
-23 AELLKNSKMMEK
+23 SEILKNSKMIEQ
-35 DLTQILYAIVPMVDA
+35 DLTQILYAIVPMVEA
-50 INETEYE
+50 LNETEYE
-57 TYGKINETLNKIGYL
+57 TSGKINETLNKIGYL

-77 ASTAN
+77 ASTTN

-106 QGAGALVT
+106 QGAGALIS

-125 ISNESINAL
+125 ISNDSINAL

-178 VKRTEKPKELA
+178 VKRTEKPKEVA
-189 NPEKEKKGGPDFSG
+189 KPEKAKAGGPDFSG

-226 AEILPWVLIF
+226 TEILPWVLIF

-248 TKVKAYAIGIFSAIL
+248 TKVKAYAIGIFAAIL

-277 KLLLTFGKKLWAGAV
+277 KLLLKFGKKLWAGAV
-292 WLSKKLHLY
+292 LLSKKLHLKE
-301 QHAVKLKNLMLEKAN
+301 HAIKLKTLALEKAHA
-316 IVKEWVLKKA
+316 IKEFILKKA
-326 IALKE
+326 LALKE
-331 FAINKAM
+331 FAFNKAM
-338 ALKKWTLETIHHA
+338 ALKKWTLDTIHNA

-359 ENAMNTVVHGS
+359 ENVMNTAVHS
-370 RIGAVVKEMAM
+370 
-381 SVAEHVSKMANI
+381 
-393 IKDFAMAVIRHAAQM
+393 
-408 ATIAKENAMNTV
+408 
-420 VHGSRIGAVLKEMAM
+420 SRIGAVLKEMAM

-469 ACELGKFIKE
+469 ACELAKFIKD
-479 MIVTGLKLIHAVALF
+479 MFVTGFKLVKAIALF
-494 IADMARVVFQI
+494 IADLARIVFQI
-505 AMAAMQYLLIAAA
+505 AMTAAQYLLMAAA
-518 IVAIVALVGLII
+518 VIAIVALVGLII
-530 YGLIKV
+530 FGLIKV
-536 ISMIVP
+536 IGLIAP

-549 TFLSAAWNIIK
+549 SFLSAAWEIIK
-560 DIAATL
+560 NIAGTL
-566 VEFLVP
+566 VEFLAP

-584 NPVYLVVK
+584 NPVYLIIK

-597 AGAIKDFFSSDEK
+597 AGAIKDFFKSDEK
-610 EAEAEEPV
+610 EVEAEEPV

-625 LGISADTYN
+625 LGVTADAYN
-634 NVEQQKMNLFE
+634 NMEQQKMNLFD

-655 KDLSEV
+655 KDLGKV
-661 ILLSA
+661 IMLSA
-666 TATMVTAKFFGVNP
+666 AATMVTAKFFGVNP

-697 ATDGSTASKSIE
+697 ATDGSTASESVE
-709 KENEPIDYNKVF
+709 KENTSNDYNNVLEQMIK
-721 EKMVQLLTDIK
+721 LLQEIR
-732 DKKIEIKDE
+732 DKKIEVASE
-741 KKSGLFNLF
+741 KKGGLFNLF

>member
-1 MAVNAITQWINSKSD
+1 MANAITQWINSKSD
-16 QSNVSTN
+16 QSNVATN
-23 AELLKNSKMMEK
+23 SEILKNSKMIEQ
-35 DLTQILYAIVPMVDA
+35 DLTQILYAIVPMVEA
-50 INETEYE
+50 LNETEYE
-57 TYGKINETLNKIGYL
+57 TSGRLNETLNKIGYL

-77 ASTAN
+77 ATTAN
-82 ALDELKQEEKE
+82 SLDELKQEEQE

-134 AEVITP
+134 AEVISP

-211 LKKFLSPVAWIAAFI
+211 LKKFLSPIAWITAFI

-248 TKVKAYAIGIFSAIL
+248 TKVKAYAIGIFAAIL

-277 KLLLTFGKKLWAGAV
+277 KLLLTFGKKLWTGAV
-292 WLSKKLHLY
+292 WLSKKLHLKE
-301 QHAVKLKNLMLEKAN
+301 HAVKLKNLMLEKAH

-338 ALKKWTLETIHHA
+338 ALKKWTLDTIHHA
-351 AQMATTAK
+351 AQMTTTAK
-359 ENAMNTVVHGS
+359 ENVMNTAVHSS
-370 RIGAVVKEMAM
+370 RIGV
-381 SVAEHVSKMANI
+381 
-393 IKDFAMAVIRHAAQM
+393 
-408 ATIAKENAMNTV
+408 
-420 VHGSRIGAVLKEMAM
+420 VLKEMAM

-469 ACELGKFIKE
+469 ACELAKFIKE
-479 MIVTGLKLIHAVALF
+479 LIVTGIKLIQAIALF

-505 AMAAMQYLLIAAA
+505 AMTAAQYLLIAAA
-518 IVAIVALVGLII
+518 VIAIVALVGLII

-536 ISMIVP
+536 ISMIAP
-542 MIANVIT
+542 MIADLIT
-549 TFLSAAWNIIK
+549 TFLSAAWEIIK
-560 DIAATL
+560 NIAGTL
-566 VEFLVP
+566 VEFLAP
-572 VGKAVIDFLMAL
+572 VGKAVIDFLLAL
-584 NPVYLVVK
+584 NPVYLIVK

-597 AGAIKDFFSSDEK
+597 AGAIKDFFKSDEK

-625 LGISADTYN
+625 LGISADAYN
-634 NVEQQKMNLFE
+634 NMEQQKMNLFE

-655 KDLSEV
+655 KDLGKV
-661 ILLSA
+661 IMLSA
-666 TATMVTAKFFGVNP
+666 AATMVTAKFFGVNP

-697 ATDGSTASKSIE
+697 ATDGSTASESVE
-709 KENEPIDYNKVF
+709 KENTSNDYNNVLEQMIK
-721 EKMVQLLTDIK
+721 LLQEIR
-732 DKKIEIKDE
+732 DKKVEVASE
-741 KKSGLFNLF
+741 KKGGLFNLF

>member
-1 MAVNAITQWINSKSD
+1 MANAITQWINSKSD
-16 QSNVSTN
+16 QSNVATN
-23 AELLKNSKMMEK
+23 SEILKNSKMIEQ
-35 DLTQILYAIVPMVDA
+35 DLTQILYAIVPMVEA
-50 INETEYE
+50 LNETEYE
-57 TYGKINETLNKIGYL
+57 TSGKINETLNKIGYL

-125 ISNESINAL
+125 ISNDSINAL

-178 VKRTEKPKELA
+178 VKRSEKPKEVA
-189 NPEKEKKGGPDFSG
+189 KPEKAKAGGPDFSG

-226 AEILPWVLIF
+226 TEILPWVLIF

-248 TKVKAYAIGIFSAIL
+248 TKVKAYAIGIFAAIL

-277 KLLLTFGKKLWAGAV
+277 KLLLKFGKKLWTGAAM
-292 WLSKKLHLY
+292 LARTLH
-301 QHAVKLKNLMLEKAN
+301 
-316 IVKEWVLKKA
+316 
-326 IALKE
+326 LKE

-338 ALKKWTLETIHHA
+338 ALKKWTLDTIHHA
-351 AQMATTAK
+351 AQMTTTAK
-359 ENAMNTVVHGS
+359 ENVMNTAVHS
-370 RIGAVVKEMAM
+370 
-381 SVAEHVSKMANI
+381 
-393 IKDFAMAVIRHAAQM
+393 
-408 ATIAKENAMNTV
+408 
-420 VHGSRIGAVLKEMAM
+420 SRIGAVLKEMAM

-469 ACELGKFIKE
+469 ACELAKFIKD
-479 MIVTGLKLIHAVALF
+479 MFVTGFKLIKAIALF
-494 IADMARVVFQI
+494 IADMARIVFQI
-505 AMAAMQYLLIAAA
+505 VMTHAQYLLIAAA
-518 IVAIVALVGLII
+518 VIAIVALVGLII
-530 YGLIKV
+530 FGLIKV
-536 ISMIVP
+536 IGLIAP

-549 TFLSAAWNIIK
+549 SFLSAAWEIIK
-560 DIAATL
+560 NIAGTL
-566 VEFLVP
+566 VEFLAP

-584 NPVYLVVK
+584 NPVYLIIK

-597 AGAIKDFFSSDEK
+597 AGAIKDFFKSDEK
-610 EAEAEEPV
+610 EVEAEEPV

-625 LGISADTYN
+625 LGVTADAYN
-634 NVEQQKMNLFE
+634 NMEQQKMNLFE

-655 KDLSEV
+655 KDLGKV
-661 ILLSA
+661 IMLSA
-666 TATMVTAKFFGVNP
+666 AATMVTAKFFGVNP

-697 ATDGSTASKSIE
+697 STDGSTASESVE
-709 KENEPIDYNKVF
+709 KENTSNDYNNVLEQMIK
-721 EKMVQLLTDIK
+721 LLQEIR
-732 DKKIEIKDE
+732 DKKVEVDTKKE
-741 KKSGLFNLF
+741 KEFFNIF

>member
-1 MAVNAITQWINSKSD
+1 MANAITQWINSKSD
-16 QSNVSTN
+16 QSNVATN
-23 AELLKNSKMMEK
+23 SEILKNSKMIEQ
-35 DLTQILYAIVPMVDA
+35 DLTQILYAIVPMVEEL
-50 INETEYE
+50 NETEYE
-57 TYGKINETLNKIGYL
+57 TSGRLNETLNKIGYL

-82 ALDELKQEEKE
+82 SLDELKQEEQE

-178 VKRTEKPKELA
+178 IKRTEKPKEVA
-189 NPEKEKKGGPDFSG
+189 KPEKAKAGGPDFSG

-248 TKVKAYAIGIFSAIL
+248 TKVKAYAIGIFAAIL
-263 LSWRVLTGKIFKDV
+263 LAWRVLTGKIFKDV
-277 KLLLTFGKKLWAGAV
+277 KLLITFGKKLWTGAAM
-292 WLSKKLHLY
+292 LARTLH
-301 QHAVKLKNLMLEKAN
+301 
-316 IVKEWVLKKA
+316 
-326 IALKE
+326 LKE

-338 ALKKWTLETIHHA
+338 ALKKWTLDTIHHA

-359 ENAMNTVVHGS
+359 ENVMNTAVHS
-370 RIGAVVKEMAM
+370 
-381 SVAEHVSKMANI
+381 
-393 IKDFAMAVIRHAAQM
+393 
-408 ATIAKENAMNTV
+408 
-420 VHGSRIGAVLKEMAM
+420 SRIGAVLKEMAM

-469 ACELGKFIKE
+469 ACELAKFIKD
-479 MIVTGLKLIHAVALF
+479 MIVTGIKLIQAIALF

-505 AMAAMQYLLIAAA
+505 AMTAAQYLLIAAA
-518 IVAIVALVGLII
+518 VIAIVALVGLII

-542 MIANVIT
+542 MIADLIT
-549 TFLSAAWNIIK
+549 TFLSAAWEIIK
-560 DIAATL
+560 NIAGTL
-566 VEFLVP
+566 VEFLAP

-584 NPVYLVVK
+584 NPVYLIIK

-597 AGAIKDFFSSDEK
+597 AGAIKDFFKSDEK

-625 LGISADTYN
+625 LGITADVYN
-634 NVEQQKMNLFE
+634 NIEQQKMNLFD

-655 KDLSEV
+655 KDLGKV
-661 ILLSA
+661 IMLSA
-666 TATMVTAKFFGVNP
+666 AATMVTAKFFGVNP

-697 ATDGSTASKSIE
+697 ATDGSTASESVE
-709 KENEPIDYNKVF
+709 KENTSNDYNNVLEQMIK
-721 EKMVQLLTDIK
+721 LLQEIR
-732 DKKIEIKDE
+732 DKKVEVDT
-741 KKSGLFNLF
+741 KKKKEFFNIF

>member
-1 MAVNAITQWINSKSD
+1 MANAITQWINSKSD
-16 QSNVSTN
+16 QSNVATN
-23 AELLKNSKMMEK
+23 SEILKNSKMIEQ
-35 DLTQILYAIVPMVDA
+35 DLTQILYAIVPMVEA
-50 INETEYE
+50 LNETEYE
-57 TYGKINETLNKIGYL
+57 TSGRLNETLNKIGYL

-82 ALDELKQEEKE
+82 SLDELKQEEQE

-178 VKRTEKPKELA
+178 IKRTEKPKEVA
-189 NPEKEKKGGPDFSG
+189 KPEKAKAGGPDFSG

-211 LKKFLSPVAWIAAFI
+211 LKKFLSPVAWITAFI

-248 TKVKAYAIGIFSAIL
+248 TKVKAYAIGIFAAIL
-263 LSWRVLTGKIFKDV
+263 LAWRVLTGKIFKDV
-277 KLLLTFGKKLWAGAV
+277 KLLITFGKKLWKGAV
-292 WLSKKLHLY
+292 WLSKKLHLKE
-301 QHAVKLKNLMLEKAN
+301 HAVKLKNLMLEKAH

-338 ALKKWTLETIHHA
+338 ALKKWTLDTIHHA

-359 ENAMNTVVHGS
+359 ENVMNTAVHS
-370 RIGAVVKEMAM
+370 
-381 SVAEHVSKMANI
+381 
-393 IKDFAMAVIRHAAQM
+393 
-408 ATIAKENAMNTV
+408 
-420 VHGSRIGAVLKEMAM
+420 SRIGAVLKEMAM

-469 ACELGKFIKE
+469 ACELAKFIKD
-479 MIVTGLKLIHAVALF
+479 MIVTGIKLIQAIALF

-505 AMAAMQYLLIAAA
+505 AMTAMQYLLIAAA
-518 IVAIVALVGLII
+518 VIAIVALVGLII

-536 ISMIVP
+536 ISMIAP
-542 MIANVIT
+542 MIADLIT
-549 TFLSAAWNIIK
+549 TFLSAAWEIIK
-560 DIAATL
+560 NIAGTL
-566 VEFLVP
+566 VEFLAP

-584 NPVYLVVK
+584 NPVYLIIK

-597 AGAIKDFFSSDEK
+597 AGAIKDFFKSDKK

-625 LGISADTYN
+625 LGITADVYN
-634 NVEQQKMNLFE
+634 NMEQQKMNLFD

-655 KDLSEV
+655 KDLGKV
-661 ILLSA
+661 IMLSA
-666 TATMVTAKFFGVNP
+666 AATMVTAKFFGVNP

-697 ATDGSTASKSIE
+697 ATDGSTASESVE
-709 KENEPIDYNKVF
+709 KENTSNDYNNVLEQMIK
-721 EKMVQLLTDIK
+721 LLQEIR
-732 DKKIEIKDE
+732 DKKVEVDT
-741 KKSGLFNLF
+741 KKKKEFFNIF

>member
-1 MAVNAITQWINSKSD
+1 MANAITQWINSKSD
-16 QSNVSTN
+16 QSNVATN
-23 AELLKNSKMMEK
+23 SEILKNSKMIEQ
-35 DLTQILYAIVPMVDA
+35 DLTKILYAIVPMVEA
-50 INETEYE
+50 LNETEYE
-57 TYGKINETLNKIGYL
+57 TSGRLNETLNKIGYL

-77 ASTAN
+77 ATTAN
-82 ALDELKQEEKE
+82 SLDELKQEEQE

-169 EREAKIDSL
+169 EREAKINSL

-211 LKKFLSPVAWIAAFI
+211 LKKFLSPITWITAFI

-248 TKVKAYAIGIFSAIL
+248 TKVKAYAIGIFAAIL
-263 LSWRVLTGKIFKDV
+263 LAWRVLTGKIFKDV
-277 KLLLTFGKKLWAGAV
+277 KLLLTFGKKLWTGAV
-292 WLSKKLHLY
+292 WLSKKLHLKE
-301 QHAVKLKNLMLEKAN
+301 HAVKLKNLMLEKAH

-338 ALKKWTLETIHHA
+338 ALKKWTLDIIHHA
-351 AQMATTAK
+351 AQMTTTAK
-359 ENAMNTVVHGS
+359 ENVMNTAVHS
-370 RIGAVVKEMAM
+370 
-381 SVAEHVSKMANI
+381 
-393 IKDFAMAVIRHAAQM
+393 
-408 ATIAKENAMNTV
+408 
-420 VHGSRIGAVLKEMAM
+420 SRIGAVLKEMAM

-469 ACELGKFIKE
+469 ACELAKFIKE
-479 MIVTGLKLIHAVALF
+479 LIVTGIKLIQAIALF

-505 AMAAMQYLLIAAA
+505 AMTAAQYLLIAAA
-518 IVAIVALVGLII
+518 VIAIVALVGLII

-542 MIANVIT
+542 MIADLIT
-549 TFLSAAWNIIK
+549 TFLSAAWEIIK
-560 DIAATL
+560 NIAGTL
-566 VEFLVP
+566 VEFLAP
-572 VGKAVIDFLMAL
+572 VGKAVIDFLLAL
-584 NPVYLVVK
+584 NPVYLIIK

-625 LGISADTYN
+625 LGISADVYN
-634 NVEQQKMNLFE
+634 NMEQQKMNLFD

-655 KDLSEV
+655 KDLGKV
-661 ILLSA
+661 IMLSA
-666 TATMVTAKFFGVNP
+666 AATMVTAKFFGVNP

-697 ATDGSTASKSIE
+697 ATDGSTASESVE
-709 KENEPIDYNKVF
+709 KENTSNDYTNVLEQMIK
-721 EKMVQLLTDIK
+721 LLQEIR
-732 DKKIEIKDE
+732 DKKIEVAS
-741 KKSGLFNLF
+741 KKKGGLFNIF

>member
-1 MAVNAITQWINSKSD
+1 MANAITQWINSKSD
-16 QSNVSTN
+16 QSNVATN
-23 AELLKNSKMMEK
+23 SEILKNSKMIEQ
-35 DLTQILYAIVPMVDA
+35 DLTQILYAIVPMVEA
-50 INETEYE
+50 LNETEYE
-57 TYGKINETLNKIGYL
+57 TSGKINETLNKIGYL

-77 ASTAN
+77 ASTTN

-125 ISNESINAL
+125 ISNDSINAL

-178 VKRTEKPKELA
+178 VKRTEKPKEVA
-189 NPEKEKKGGPDFSG
+189 KPEKEKKGGPDFSG
-203 FFNGVKGM
+203 FFNGIKGM

-226 AEILPWVLIF
+226 TEILPWVLIF

-248 TKVKAYAIGIFSAIL
+248 TKVKAYAIGIFAAIL

-277 KLLLTFGKKLWAGAV
+277 KLLITFGKKLWKGAV
-292 WLSKKLHLY
+292 LLSKKLHLKE
-301 QHAVKLKNLMLEKAN
+301 HAIKLKTLALEKAHA
-316 IVKEWVLKKA
+316 IKEFILKKA
-326 IALKE
+326 LALKE
-331 FAINKAM
+331 FAFNKAM
-338 ALKKWTLETIHHA
+338 ALKKWTLDTIHNA

-359 ENAMNTVVHGS
+359 ENVMNTAVHS
-370 RIGAVVKEMAM
+370 
-381 SVAEHVSKMANI
+381 
-393 IKDFAMAVIRHAAQM
+393 
-408 ATIAKENAMNTV
+408 
-420 VHGSRIGAVLKEMAM
+420 SRIGAVLKEMAM

-469 ACELGKFIKE
+469 ACELAKFIKD
-479 MIVTGLKLIHAVALF
+479 MFVTGFKLIKAIALF
-494 IADMARVVFQI
+494 IADMARIVFQI
-505 AMAAMQYLLIAAA
+505 AMTAAQYLLIAAA
-518 IVAIVALVGLII
+518 VIAIVALVGLII
-530 YGLIKV
+530 FGLIKV
-536 ISMIVP
+536 ISMIAP

-549 TFLSAAWNIIK
+549 SFLSAAWEIIK
-560 DIAATL
+560 NIAGTL
-566 VEFLVP
+566 VEFLAP
-572 VGKAVIDFLMAL
+572 VGKAVIDFLLAL
-584 NPVYLVVK
+584 NPVYLIVK

-625 LGISADTYN
+625 LGVSAAAYN
-634 NVEQQKMNLFE
+634 NMEQQKMNLFE

-655 KDLSEV
+655 KDLGKV
-661 ILLSA
+661 IMLSA
-666 TATMVTAKFFGVNP
+666 AATMVTAKFFGVNP

-697 ATDGSTASKSIE
+697 VTDGSTASESVE
-709 KENEPIDYNKVF
+709 KENTSNDYNNVL
-721 EKMVQLLTDIK
+721 EQMVKLLGEIR
-732 DKKIEIKDE
+732 DKKIEVASE
-741 KKSGLFNLF
+741 KKGGLFNLF

>member
-1 MAVNAITQWINSKSD
+1 MANAITQWINSKSD
-16 QSNVSTN
+16 QSNVATN
-23 AELLKNSKMMEK
+23 SEILKNSKMIEQ
-35 DLTQILYAIVPMVDA
+35 DLTQILYAIVPMVEEL
-50 INETEYE
+50 NETEYE
-57 TYGKINETLNKIGYL
+57 TSGKINETLNKIGYL

-82 ALDELKQEEKE
+82 SLDELKQEEQE

-134 AEVITP
+134 AEVISP

-178 VKRTEKPKELA
+178 VKRTEKPKEVA
-189 NPEKEKKGGPDFSG
+189 KPEKAKAGGPDFSG

-211 LKKFLSPVAWIAAFI
+211 LKKFLSPVAWITAFI

-248 TKVKAYAIGIFSAIL
+248 TKVKAYAIGIFAAIL
-263 LSWRVLTGKIFKDV
+263 LAWRVLTGKIFKDV
-277 KLLLTFGKKLWAGAV
+277 KLLITFGKKLWTGAAM
-292 WLSKKLHLY
+292 LARTLH
-301 QHAVKLKNLMLEKAN
+301 
-316 IVKEWVLKKA
+316 
-326 IALKE
+326 LKE

-338 ALKKWTLETIHHA
+338 ALKKWTLDTIHHA

-359 ENAMNTVVHGS
+359 ENVMNTAVHS
-370 RIGAVVKEMAM
+370 
-381 SVAEHVSKMANI
+381 
-393 IKDFAMAVIRHAAQM
+393 
-408 ATIAKENAMNTV
+408 
-420 VHGSRIGAVLKEMAM
+420 SRIGAVLKEMAM

-469 ACELGKFIKE
+469 ACELAKFIKD
-479 MIVTGLKLIHAVALF
+479 MIVTGIKLIQAIALF

-505 AMAAMQYLLIAAA
+505 AMTAAQYLLIAAA
-518 IVAIVALVGLII
+518 VIAIVALVGLII

-542 MIANVIT
+542 MIADLIT
-549 TFLSAAWNIIK
+549 TFLSAAWEIIK
-560 DIAATL
+560 NIAGTL
-566 VEFLVP
+566 VEFLAP

-584 NPVYLVVK
+584 NPVYLIIK

-597 AGAIKDFFSSDEK
+597 AGAIKDFFKSDEK

-625 LGISADTYN
+625 LGITADVYN
-634 NVEQQKMNLFE
+634 NIEQQKMNLFD

-655 KDLSEV
+655 KDLGKV
-661 ILLSA
+661 IMLSA
-666 TATMVTAKFFGVNP
+666 AATMVTAKFFGVNP

-697 ATDGSTASKSIE
+697 ATDGSTASESVE
-709 KENEPIDYNKVF
+709 KENTSNDYNNVLEQMIK
-721 EKMVQLLTDIK
+721 LLQEIR
-732 DKKIEIKDE
+732 DKKVEVDT
-741 KKSGLFNLF
+741 KKKKEFFNIF

>member
-1 MAVNAITQWINSKSD
+1 MANTITQWINSKSD
-16 QSNVSTN
+16 QSNVATN
-23 AELLKNSKMMEK
+23 SEILKNSKMIEQ
-35 DLTQILYAIVPMVDA
+35 DLTQILYAIVPMVEA
-50 INETEYE
+50 LNETEYE
-57 TYGKINETLNKIGYL
+57 TSGKINETLNKIGYL

-77 ASTAN
+77 ATTAN
-82 ALDELKQEEKE
+82 SLDELKQEEQE

-134 AEVITP
+134 AEVISP

-178 VKRTEKPKELA
+178 VKRTEKPKEVA
-189 NPEKEKKGGPDFSG
+189 KPEKAKTGDPDVSG

-263 LSWRVLTGKIFKDV
+263 LSWRVLTGKIFNDV
-277 KLLLTFGKKLWAGAV
+277 KLLLTFGKKLWKGAV
-292 WLSKKLHLY
+292 WLSKKLHLKE
-301 QHAVKLKNLMLEKAN
+301 HAVKLKNLMLEKAH

-338 ALKKWTLETIHHA
+338 ALKKWTLDTIHHA
-351 AQMATTAK
+351 AQMTTTAK
-359 ENAMNTVVHGS
+359 ENVMNTAVHS
-370 RIGAVVKEMAM
+370 
-381 SVAEHVSKMANI
+381 
-393 IKDFAMAVIRHAAQM
+393 
-408 ATIAKENAMNTV
+408 
-420 VHGSRIGAVLKEMAM
+420 SRIGAVLKEMAM

-469 ACELGKFIKE
+469 ACELAKFIKE
-479 MIVTGLKLIHAVALF
+479 LIVTGIKLIHAIALF

-505 AMAAMQYLLIAAA
+505 AMTAAQYLLIAAA
-518 IVAIVALVGLII
+518 VIAIVALVGLII
-530 YGLIKV
+530 FGLIKV
-536 ISMIVP
+536 ISMIAP
-542 MIANVIT
+542 MIADLIT
-549 TFLSAAWNIIK
+549 TFLSAAWEIIK
-560 DIAATL
+560 NIAGTL
-566 VEFLVP
+566 VEFLAP
-572 VGKAVIDFLMAL
+572 VGKAVIDFLLAL
-584 NPVYLVVK
+584 NPVYLIVK

-597 AGAIKDFFSSDEK
+597 AGAIKDFFKSDEK

-625 LGISADTYN
+625 LGITADVYN
-634 NVEQQKMNLFE
+634 NMEQQKINLFD

-655 KDLSEV
+655 KDLGKV
-661 ILLSA
+661 IMLSA
-666 TATMVTAKFFGVNP
+666 AATMVTAKFFGVNP

-697 ATDGSTASKSIE
+697 ATDGSTASESVE
-709 KENEPIDYNKVF
+709 KENTSNDYNNVLEQMIK
-721 EKMVQLLTDIK
+721 LLQEIR
-732 DKKIEIKDE
+732 DKKIEVASE
-741 KKSGLFNLF
+741 KKGGLFNLF

>member
-1 MAVNAITQWINSKSD
+1 MANAITQWINSKSD
-16 QSNVSTN
+16 QSNVATN
-23 AELLKNSKMMEK
+23 SEILKNSKMIEQ
-35 DLTQILYAIVPMVDA
+35 DLTKILYAIVPMVEA
-50 INETEYE
+50 LNETEYE
-57 TYGKINETLNKIGYL
+57 TSGRLNETLNKIGYL

-149 TNMGNNVQ
+149 TNIGNNVQ

-211 LKKFLSPVAWIAAFI
+211 LKKFLSPVAWITAFI

-248 TKVKAYAIGIFSAIL
+248 TKVKAYAIGIFAAIL

-277 KLLLTFGKKLWAGAV
+277 KLLITFGKKLWTGAAM
-292 WLSKKLHLY
+292 LARTLHL
-301 QHAVKLKNLMLEKAN
+301 
-316 IVKEWVLKKA
+316 KEH
-326 IALKE
+326 
-331 FAINKAM
+331 AINKAM
-338 ALKKWTLETIHHA
+338 ILKKWTLDTIHHA

-359 ENAMNTVVHGS
+359 ENAMNTVVHSS
-370 RIGAVVKEMAM
+370 RIGAVLKEMAM

-393 IKDFAMAVIRHAAQM
+393 IKDFAMAVIRH
-408 ATIAKENAMNTV
+408 
-420 VHGSRIGAVLKEMAM
+420 
-435 SVLEHTSKMF
+435 
-445 NIAKDFVMSV
+445 
-455 IRHTADMARIAYAL
+455 TADMARIAYAL

-479 MIVTGLKLIHAVALF
+479 LIVTGLKMIHAIALF

-505 AMAAMQYLLIAAA
+505 AMTAMQYLLIAAA
-518 IVAIVALVGLII
+518 VVAIVALVGLII

-536 ISMIVP
+536 ISMIAP
-542 MIANVIT
+542 MIADLIT
-549 TFLSAAWNIIK
+549 TFLSAAWEIIK
-560 DIAATL
+560 NIAGTL
-566 VEFLVP
+566 VEFLAP
-572 VGKAVIDFLMAL
+572 VGKAVIDFLLAL
-584 NPVYLVVK
+584 NPVYLIVK

-625 LGISADTYN
+625 LGISADAYN
-634 NVEQQKMNLFE
+634 NMEQQKMNLFD

-655 KDLSEV
+655 KDLGKV
-661 ILLSA
+661 IMLSTA
-666 TATMVTAKFFGVNP
+666 ATMVTAKFFGVNP

-697 ATDGSTASKSIE
+697 ATDGSTASESVE
-709 KENEPIDYNKVF
+709 KENTSNDYNNVLEQMIK
-721 EKMVQLLTDIK
+721 LLQEIR
-732 DKKIEIKDE
+732 DKKIEVASE
-741 KKSGLFNLF
+741 KKGGLFNLF

>member
-1 MAVNAITQWINSKSD
+1 MAANAITQWINSKSD

-35 DLTQILYAIVPMVDA
+35 DLTQILYAIVPMVEA
-50 INETEYE
+50 LNEAEYE
-57 TYGKINETLNKIGYL
+57 STAKINETLNKIGYL

-77 ASTAN
+77 SSTAD

-106 QGAGALVT
+106 QGAKALVT

-125 ISNESINAL
+125 ISSESINAL

-140 AQDKMTEAI
+140 EQEKMTEAI

-164 EIIKN
+164 EIVKS
-169 EREAKIDSL
+169 EREAKIDNL
-178 VKRTEKPKELA
+178 VKATEKPKEIVK
-189 NPEKEKKGGPDFSG
+189 PEKEKKGGPDFSG
-203 FFNGVKGM
+203 FFNGVKAI

-226 AEILPWVLIF
+226 QEILPWVLIF
-236 GAMFIGFWKTAS
+236 GALFIGFWETAS
-248 TKVKAYAIGIFSAIL
+248 AKVKAYAIGIFAAIL
-263 LSWRVLTGKIFKDV
+263 LAWRVLTGKIFNDV
-277 KLLLTFGKKLWAGAV
+277 KLLLTFGKKLWHGAV
-292 WLSKKLHLY
+292 LLSKKLHLKE
-301 QHAVKLKNLMLEKAN
+301 HAIKLKNLVLEKAN
-316 IVKEWVLKKA
+316 IMKEWILKKA

-338 ALKKWTLETIHHA
+338 ALKKWTLDTIHHA
-351 AQMATTAK
+351 ARMFTTTN

-393 IKDFAMAVIRHAAQM
+393 VKDFAMA
-408 ATIAKENAMNTV
+408 
-420 VHGSRIGAVLKEMAM
+420 
-435 SVLEHTSKMF
+435 
-445 NIAKDFVMSV
+445 V

-494 IADMARVVFQI
+494 IADMARIVFQI

-518 IVAIVALVGLII
+518 VIAIVALVGLII

-560 DIAATL
+560 DIAGTL
-566 VEFLVP
+566 VEFLAP
-572 VGKAVIDFLMAL
+572 VGKAVIDFLMSL

-597 AGAIKDFFSSDEK
+597 AGAIKDFFSSEEK

-625 LGISADTYN
+625 LGVSADAYN
-634 NVEQQKMNLFE
+634 NMEQQKMNLFE

-655 KDLSEV
+655 KDLGEV
-661 ILLSA
+661 IMLSA
-666 TATMVTAKFFGVNP
+666 AATMVTAKFFGVNP

-697 ATDGSTASKSIE
+697 ATDGSNASESIE
-709 KENEPIDYNKVF
+709 EQNAPIDYNKVF
-721 EKMVQLLTDIK
+721 EQMIK
-732 DKKIEIKDE
+732 ILGEIRDKKIEVASE
-741 KKSGLFNLF
+741 KKGGLFNIF

>member
-1 MAVNAITQWINSKSD
+1 MANAITQWINSKSD
-16 QSNVSTN
+16 QSNVATN
-23 AELLKNSKMMEK
+23 SEILKNSKMIEQ
-35 DLTQILYAIVPMVDA
+35 DLTQILYAIVPMVEA
-50 INETEYE
+50 LNETEYE
-57 TYGKINETLNKIGYL
+57 TSGKINETLNKIGYL

-82 ALDELKQEEKE
+82 SLDELKQEEQE

-178 VKRTEKPKELA
+178 IKRTEKPKEVA
-189 NPEKEKKGGPDFSG
+189 KPEKAKAGGPDFSG

-248 TKVKAYAIGIFSAIL
+248 TKVKAYAIGIFAAIL
-263 LSWRVLTGKIFKDV
+263 LAWRVLTGKIFKDV
-277 KLLLTFGKKLWAGAV
+277 KLLITFGKKLWTGAAM
-292 WLSKKLHLY
+292 LARTLH
-301 QHAVKLKNLMLEKAN
+301 
-316 IVKEWVLKKA
+316 
-326 IALKE
+326 LKE

-338 ALKKWTLETIHHA
+338 ALKKWTLDTIHHA

-359 ENAMNTVVHGS
+359 ENVMNTAVHS
-370 RIGAVVKEMAM
+370 
-381 SVAEHVSKMANI
+381 
-393 IKDFAMAVIRHAAQM
+393 
-408 ATIAKENAMNTV
+408 
-420 VHGSRIGAVLKEMAM
+420 SRIGAVLKEMAM

-469 ACELGKFIKE
+469 ACELAKFIKD
-479 MIVTGLKLIHAVALF
+479 MIVTGIKLIQAIALF

-505 AMAAMQYLLIAAA
+505 AMTAAQYLLIAAA
-518 IVAIVALVGLII
+518 VIAIVALVGLII

-542 MIANVIT
+542 MIADLIT
-549 TFLSAAWNIIK
+549 TFLSAAWEIIK
-560 DIAATL
+560 NIAGTL
-566 VEFLVP
+566 VEFLAP

-584 NPVYLVVK
+584 NPVYLIIK

-597 AGAIKDFFSSDEK
+597 AGAIKDFFKSDEK

-625 LGISADTYN
+625 LGITADVYN
-634 NVEQQKMNLFE
+634 NMEQQKMNLFD

-655 KDLSEV
+655 KDLGKV
-661 ILLSA
+661 IMLSA
-666 TATMVTAKFFGVNP
+666 AATMVTAKFFGVNP

-697 ATDGSTASKSIE
+697 ATDGSTASESVE
-709 KENEPIDYNKVF
+709 KENTSNDYNNVLEQMIK
-721 EKMVQLLTDIK
+721 LLQEIR
-732 DKKIEIKDE
+732 DKKVEVDT
-741 KKSGLFNLF
+741 KKKKEFFNIF

>member
-1 MAVNAITQWINSKSD
+1 MANAITQWINSKSD
-16 QSNVSTN
+16 QSNVATN
-23 AELLKNSKMMEK
+23 SEILKNSKMIEQ
-35 DLTQILYAIVPMVDA
+35 DLTQILYAIVPMVESL
-50 INETEYE
+50 NETEYE
-57 TYGKINETLNKIGYL
+57 TSGRLNETLNKIGYL

-77 ASTAN
+77 ATTAN
-82 ALDELKQEEKE
+82 SLDELKQEEQE

-134 AEVITP
+134 AEVISP
-140 AQDKMTEAI
+140 EQEKMTEAI

-178 VKRTEKPKELA
+178 VKRTEKPKELVK
-189 NPEKEKKGGPDFSG
+189 PEKEKKGGPDFSG

-248 TKVKAYAIGIFSAIL
+248 TKVKAYAIGIFAAIL

-277 KLLLTFGKKLWAGAV
+277 KLLLTFGKKLWKGAV
-292 WLSKKLHLY
+292 WLSKKLHLKE
-301 QHAVKLKNLMLEKAN
+301 HAVKLKNLMLEKAH

-338 ALKKWTLETIHHA
+338 ALKKWTLDTIHHA

-359 ENAMNTVVHGS
+359 ENVMNTAVHS
-370 RIGAVVKEMAM
+370 
-381 SVAEHVSKMANI
+381 
-393 IKDFAMAVIRHAAQM
+393 
-408 ATIAKENAMNTV
+408 
-420 VHGSRIGAVLKEMAM
+420 SRIGAVLKEMAM

-469 ACELGKFIKE
+469 ACELAKFIKD
-479 MIVTGLKLIHAVALF
+479 MFVTGFKLVKAIALF

-505 AMAAMQYLLIAAA
+505 AMTAAQYLLIAVAV
-518 IVAIVALVGLII
+518 IAIVALVGLII
-530 YGLIKV
+530 FGLIKV

-549 TFLSAAWNIIK
+549 SFLSAAWEIIK
-560 DIAATL
+560 NIAGTL
-566 VEFLVP
+566 VEFLAP

-584 NPVYLVVK
+584 NPVYLIIK

-625 LGISADTYN
+625 LGVSAAAYN
-634 NVEQQKMNLFE
+634 NMEQQKMNLFE

-655 KDLSEV
+655 KDLGKV
-661 ILLSA
+661 IMLSA

-687 QGTSMFAQTV
+687 QGTSIFAQTV
-697 ATDGSTASKSIE
+697 ATDGSTASESVE
-709 KENEPIDYNKVF
+709 KENTSNDYNNVLEQMIK
-721 EKMVQLLTDIK
+721 LLQEIR
-732 DKKIEIKDE
+732 DKKVEVDT
-741 KKSGLFNLF
+741 KKKKEFFNIF

>member
-1 MAVNAITQWINSKSD
+1 MANAITQWINSKSD
-16 QSNVSTN
+16 QSNVATN
-23 AELLKNSKMMEK
+23 SEILKNSKMIEQ
-35 DLTQILYAIVPMVDA
+35 DLTQILYAIVPMVEA
-50 INETEYE
+50 LNETEYE
-57 TYGKINETLNKIGYL
+57 TSGKINETLNKIGYL

-82 ALDELKQEEKE
+82 SLDELKQEEKE

-178 VKRTEKPKELA
+178 VKRSEKPKEVA
-189 NPEKEKKGGPDFSG
+189 KPEKAKAGGPDFSG

-211 LKKFLSPVAWIAAFI
+211 LKKFLSPVAWITAFI

-248 TKVKAYAIGIFSAIL
+248 TKVKAYAIGIFAAIL
-263 LSWRVLTGKIFKDV
+263 LAWRVLTGKIFKDV
-277 KLLLTFGKKLWAGAV
+277 KLLITFGKKLWTGAAM
-292 WLSKKLHLY
+292 LARTLH
-301 QHAVKLKNLMLEKAN
+301 
-316 IVKEWVLKKA
+316 
-326 IALKE
+326 LKE

-338 ALKKWTLETIHHA
+338 ALKKWTLDTIHHA

-359 ENAMNTVVHGS
+359 ENVMNTAVHS
-370 RIGAVVKEMAM
+370 
-381 SVAEHVSKMANI
+381 
-393 IKDFAMAVIRHAAQM
+393 
-408 ATIAKENAMNTV
+408 
-420 VHGSRIGAVLKEMAM
+420 SRIGAVLKEMAM

-469 ACELGKFIKE
+469 ACELAKFIKD
-479 MIVTGLKLIHAVALF
+479 MIVTGIKLIQAIALF

-505 AMAAMQYLLIAAA
+505 AMTAMQYLLIAAA
-518 IVAIVALVGLII
+518 VIAIVALVGLII

-542 MIANVIT
+542 MIADLIT
-549 TFLSAAWNIIK
+549 TFLSAAWEIIK
-560 DIAATL
+560 NIAGTL
-566 VEFLVP
+566 VEFLAP

-584 NPVYLVVK
+584 NPVYLIIK

-597 AGAIKDFFSSDEK
+597 AGAIKDFFKSDEK

-625 LGISADTYN
+625 LGITADVYN
-634 NVEQQKMNLFE
+634 NMEQQKMNLFD

-655 KDLSEV
+655 KDLGKV
-661 ILLSA
+661 IMLSA
-666 TATMVTAKFFGVNP
+666 AATMVTAKFFGVNP

-697 ATDGSTASKSIE
+697 ATDGSTASESVE
-709 KENEPIDYNKVF
+709 KENTSNDYNNVLEQMIK
-721 EKMVQLLTDIK
+721 LLQEIR
-732 DKKIEIKDE
+732 DKKVEVDT
-741 KKSGLFNLF
+741 KKKKEFFNIF

>member
-1 MAVNAITQWINSKSD
+1 MANAITQWINSKSD
-16 QSNVSTN
+16 QSNVATN
-23 AELLKNSKMMEK
+23 SEILKNSKMIEQ

-57 TYGKINETLNKIGYL
+57 TSGRLNETLNKIGYL

-77 ASTAN
+77 ASTTN

-125 ISNESINAL
+125 ISSESINAL

-178 VKRTEKPKELA
+178 VKRTEKPKEVA
-189 NPEKEKKGGPDFSG
+189 KPEKAKAGGPDFSG

-226 AEILPWVLIF
+226 TEILPWVLIF
-236 GAMFIGFWKTAS
+236 GAMFIGFWESAS
-248 TKVKAYAIGIFSAIL
+248 IKVKAYAIGIFAAIL

-277 KLLLTFGKKLWAGAV
+277 KLLLTFGKKLWHGAV
-292 WLSKKLHLY
+292 LLSKKLHLKE
-301 QHAVKLKNLMLEKAN
+301 HAIKLKNLVLEKAN

-338 ALKKWTLETIHHA
+338 ALKKWTLDTIHHA
-351 AQMATTAK
+351 ARMLTTAK

-370 RIGAVVKEMAM
+370 RIGAVIKEMAM

-393 IKDFAMAVIRHAAQM
+393 IKDFAMAVIRH
-408 ATIAKENAMNTV
+408 
-420 VHGSRIGAVLKEMAM
+420 
-435 SVLEHTSKMF
+435 
-445 NIAKDFVMSV
+445 
-455 IRHTADMARIAYAL
+455 TADMARIAYAL

-479 MIVTGLKLIHAVALF
+479 LIVTGLKLIHAIALF

-505 AMAAMQYLLIAAA
+505 AMAAAQYLLIAAA
-518 IVAIVALVGLII
+518 VIAIVALVGLII
-530 YGLIKV
+530 FGLIKV
-536 ISMIVP
+536 ISMIAP

-549 TFLSAAWNIIK
+549 SFLSAAWEIIK
-560 DIAATL
+560 NIAGTL
-566 VEFLVP
+566 VEFLAP
-572 VGKAVIDFLMAL
+572 VGKAVIDFLLAL
-584 NPVYLVVK
+584 NPVYLIVK

-625 LGISADTYN
+625 LGVTADAYN
-634 NVEQQKMNLFE
+634 NMEQQKMNLFE

-655 KDLSEV
+655 KDLGKV
-661 ILLSA
+661 IMLSA
-666 TATMVTAKFFGVNP
+666 AATMVTAKFFGVNP

-697 ATDGSTASKSIE
+697 ATDGSTASESVE
-709 KENEPIDYNKVF
+709 KENTSNDYNNVLEQMIK
-721 EKMVQLLTDIK
+721 LLQEIR
-732 DKKIEIKDE
+732 DKKVEVASE
-741 KKSGLFNLF
+741 KKGGLFNIF

>member
-1 MAVNAITQWINSKSD
+1 MANAITQWINSKSD
-16 QSNVSTN
+16 QSNVATN
-23 AELLKNSKMMEK
+23 SEILKNSKMIEQ
-35 DLTQILYAIVPMVDA
+35 DLTQILYAIVPMVEA
-50 INETEYE
+50 LNETEYE
-57 TYGKINETLNKIGYL
+57 TSGKINETLNKIGYL

-77 ASTAN
+77 ATTAN
-82 ALDELKQEEKE
+82 SLDELKQEEQE

-134 AEVITP
+134 AEVISP

-178 VKRTEKPKELA
+178 VKRTEKPKEVA
-189 NPEKEKKGGPDFSG
+189 KPEKAKTGGPDFSG

-236 GAMFIGFWKTAS
+236 GALFIGFWETAS
-248 TKVKAYAIGIFSAIL
+248 AKVKAYAIGIFAAIL
-263 LSWRVLTGKIFKDV
+263 LSWRVLTGKIFNDV
-277 KLLLTFGKKLWAGAV
+277 KLLLTFGKKLWTGVV
-292 WLSKKLHLY
+292 WLVNSLHL
-301 QHAVKLKNLMLEKAN
+301 K
-316 IVKEWVLKKA
+316 
-326 IALKE
+326 
-331 FAINKAM
+331 
-338 ALKKWTLETIHHA
+338 
-351 AQMATTAK
+351 
-359 ENAMNTVVHGS
+359 
-370 RIGAVVKEMAM
+370 
-381 SVAEHVSKMANI
+381 
-393 IKDFAMAVIRHAAQM
+393 
-408 ATIAKENAMNTV
+408 
-420 VHGSRIGAVLKEMAM
+420 
-435 SVLEHTSKMF
+435 EHTSKMF

-469 ACELGKFIKE
+469 ACELAKFIKE
-479 MIVTGLKLIHAVALF
+479 LIVTGIKLIHAIALF

-505 AMAAMQYLLIAAA
+505 AMTAAQYLLIAAA
-518 IVAIVALVGLII
+518 VIAIVALVGLII
-530 YGLIKV
+530 FGLIKV
-536 ISMIVP
+536 ISMIAP
-542 MIANVIT
+542 MIADLIT
-549 TFLSAAWNIIK
+549 TFLSAAWEIIK
-560 DIAATL
+560 NIAGTL
-566 VEFLVP
+566 VEFLAP
-572 VGKAVIDFLMAL
+572 VGKAVIDFLLAL
-584 NPVYLVVK
+584 NPVYLIVK

-597 AGAIKDFFSSDEK
+597 AGAIKDFFKSDEK

-625 LGISADTYN
+625 LGVSAAAYN
-634 NVEQQKMNLFE
+634 NMEQQKINLFD

-655 KDLSEV
+655 KDLGKV
-661 ILLSA
+661 IMLSA
-666 TATMVTAKFFGVNP
+666 AATMVTAKFFGVNP

-697 ATDGSTASKSIE
+697 ATDGSTASESVE
-709 KENEPIDYNKVF
+709 KENTSNDYNNVLEQMIK
-721 EKMVQLLTDIK
+721 LLQEIR
-732 DKKIEIKDE
+732 DKKIEVASE
-741 KKSGLFNLF
+741 KKGGLFNLF

>member
-1 MAVNAITQWINSKSD
+1 MANAITQWINSKSD
-16 QSNVSTN
+16 QSNVATN
-23 AELLKNSKMMEK
+23 SEILKNSKMIEQ
-35 DLTQILYAIVPMVDA
+35 DLTQILYAIVPMVEA
-50 INETEYE
+50 LNETEYE
-57 TYGKINETLNKIGYL
+57 TSGRLNETLNKIGYL

-82 ALDELKQEEKE
+82 SLDELKQEEQE

-178 VKRTEKPKELA
+178 IKRTEKPKEVA
-189 NPEKEKKGGPDFSG
+189 KPEKAKAGGPDFSG

-211 LKKFLSPVAWIAAFI
+211 LKKFLSPVAWITAFI

-248 TKVKAYAIGIFSAIL
+248 TKVKAYAIGIFAAIL
-263 LSWRVLTGKIFKDV
+263 LAWRVLTGKIFKDV
-277 KLLLTFGKKLWAGAV
+277 KLLITFGKKLWKGAV
-292 WLSKKLHLY
+292 WLSKKLHLKE
-301 QHAVKLKNLMLEKAN
+301 HAVKLKNLMLEKAH

-338 ALKKWTLETIHHA
+338 ALKKWTLDTIHHA

-359 ENAMNTVVHGS
+359 ENVMNTAVHS
-370 RIGAVVKEMAM
+370 
-381 SVAEHVSKMANI
+381 
-393 IKDFAMAVIRHAAQM
+393 
-408 ATIAKENAMNTV
+408 
-420 VHGSRIGAVLKEMAM
+420 SRIGAVLKEMAM

-469 ACELGKFIKE
+469 ACELAKFIKE
-479 MIVTGLKLIHAVALF
+479 LIVTGIKLIQAIALF

-505 AMAAMQYLLIAAA
+505 AMTAMQYLLIAAA
-518 IVAIVALVGLII
+518 VIAIVALVGLII

-536 ISMIVP
+536 ISMIAP
-542 MIANVIT
+542 MIADLIT
-549 TFLSAAWNIIK
+549 TFLSAAWEIIK
-560 DIAATL
+560 NIAGTL
-566 VEFLVP
+566 VEFLAP

-584 NPVYLVVK
+584 NPVYLIIK

-597 AGAIKDFFSSDEK
+597 AGAIKDFFKSDKK

-625 LGISADTYN
+625 LGITTDVYN
-634 NVEQQKMNLFE
+634 NMEQQKMNLFD

-655 KDLSEV
+655 KDLGKV
-661 ILLSA
+661 IMLSA
-666 TATMVTAKFFGVNP
+666 AATMVTAKFFGVNP

-697 ATDGSTASKSIE
+697 ATDGSTASESVE
-709 KENEPIDYNKVF
+709 KENTSNDYNNVLEQMIK
-721 EKMVQLLTDIK
+721 LLQEIR
-732 DKKIEIKDE
+732 DKKIEVASE
-741 KKSGLFNLF
+741 KKGGLFNIF

>member
-1 MAVNAITQWINSKSD
+1 MANAITHWINSKSD
-16 QSNVSTN
+16 QSNVATN
-23 AELLKNSKMMEK
+23 SEILKNSKMIEQ
-35 DLTQILYAIVPMVDA
+35 DLTQILYAIVPMVEEL
-50 INETEYE
+50 NETEYE
-57 TYGKINETLNKIGYL
+57 TSGRLNETLNKIGYL

-140 AQDKMTEAI
+140 EQEKMTEAI

-169 EREAKIDSL
+169 EREEKIDSL
-178 VKRTEKPKELA
+178 VKRTDKEVA
-189 NPEKEKKGGPDFSG
+189 KPEKAKAGGPDFSG

-248 TKVKAYAIGIFSAIL
+248 TKVKAYAIGIFAAIL

-277 KLLLTFGKKLWAGAV
+277 KLLITFGKKLWTGAAM
-292 WLSKKLHLY
+292 LARTLH
-301 QHAVKLKNLMLEKAN
+301 
-316 IVKEWVLKKA
+316 
-326 IALKE
+326 LKE

-338 ALKKWTLETIHHA
+338 ALKKWTLDTIHHA

-359 ENAMNTVVHGS
+359 ENVMNTAVHS
-370 RIGAVVKEMAM
+370 
-381 SVAEHVSKMANI
+381 
-393 IKDFAMAVIRHAAQM
+393 
-408 ATIAKENAMNTV
+408 
-420 VHGSRIGAVLKEMAM
+420 SRIGAVLKEMAM

-469 ACELGKFIKE
+469 ACELAKFIKD
-479 MIVTGLKLIHAVALF
+479 MFVTGFKLVKAIALF
-494 IADMARVVFQI
+494 IADMARIVFQI
-505 AMAAMQYLLIAAA
+505 AMTAAQYLLIAAA
-518 IVAIVALVGLII
+518 VIAIVALVGLII
-530 YGLIKV
+530 FGLIKV
-536 ISMIVP
+536 ISMIAP
-542 MIANVIT
+542 MIADLIT
-549 TFLSAAWNIIK
+549 SFLSAAWEIIK
-560 DIAATL
+560 NIAGTL
-566 VEFLVP
+566 VEFLAP

-584 NPVYLVVK
+584 NPVYLIIK

-597 AGAIKDFFSSDEK
+597 AGAIKDFFKSDEK

-618 SEEAASA
+618 SEGAASA
-625 LGISADTYN
+625 LGISADAYN
-634 NVEQQKMNLFE
+634 NMEQQKMNLFE

-655 KDLSEV
+655 KDLGKV
-661 ILLSA
+661 IMLSA
-666 TATMVTAKFFGVNP
+666 AATMVTAKFFGVNP

-687 QGTSMFAQTV
+687 QGTSIFAQTV
-697 ATDGSTASKSIE
+697 ATDGSTASESVE
-709 KENEPIDYNKVF
+709 KENAHIDYNKVF
-721 EKMVQLLTDIK
+721 EQMVKLLGEIR
-732 DKKIEIKDE
+732 DKKIEVASE
-741 KKSGLFNLF
+741 KKGGLFNLF

>member
-1 MAVNAITQWINSKSD
+1 MANAITQWINSKSD
-16 QSNVSTN
+16 QSNVATN
-23 AELLKNSKMMEK
+23 SEILKNSKMIEQ
-35 DLTQILYAIVPMVDA
+35 DLTQILYAIVPMVEA
-50 INETEYE
+50 LNETEYE
-57 TYGKINETLNKIGYL
+57 TSGKINETLNKIGYL

-82 ALDELKQEEKE
+82 SLDELKQEEQE

-178 VKRTEKPKELA
+178 VKRTEKPKEVA
-189 NPEKEKKGGPDFSG
+189 KPEKAKAGGPDFSG

-211 LKKFLSPVAWIAAFI
+211 LKKFLSPVAWITAFI

-248 TKVKAYAIGIFSAIL
+248 TKVKAYAIGIFAAIL

-277 KLLLTFGKKLWAGAV
+277 KLLITFGKKLWTGAAM
-292 WLSKKLHLY
+292 LARTLH
-301 QHAVKLKNLMLEKAN
+301 
-316 IVKEWVLKKA
+316 
-326 IALKE
+326 LKE

-338 ALKKWTLETIHHA
+338 ALKKWTLDTIHHA

-359 ENAMNTVVHGS
+359 ENVMNTAVHS
-370 RIGAVVKEMAM
+370 
-381 SVAEHVSKMANI
+381 
-393 IKDFAMAVIRHAAQM
+393 
-408 ATIAKENAMNTV
+408 
-420 VHGSRIGAVLKEMAM
+420 SRIGAVLKEMAM

-469 ACELGKFIKE
+469 ACELAKFIKD
-479 MIVTGLKLIHAVALF
+479 MIVTGIKLIQAIALF

-505 AMAAMQYLLIAAA
+505 AMTAAQYLLIAAA
-518 IVAIVALVGLII
+518 VIAIVALVGLII

-542 MIANVIT
+542 MIADLIT
-549 TFLSAAWNIIK
+549 TFLSAAWEIIK
-560 DIAATL
+560 NIAGTL
-566 VEFLVP
+566 VEFLAP

-584 NPVYLVVK
+584 NPVYLIIK

-597 AGAIKDFFSSDEK
+597 AGAIKDFFKSDEK

-625 LGISADTYN
+625 LGITADVYN
-634 NVEQQKMNLFE
+634 NIEQQKMNLFD

-655 KDLSEV
+655 KDLGKV
-661 ILLSA
+661 IMLSA
-666 TATMVTAKFFGVNP
+666 AATMVTAKFFGVNP

-697 ATDGSTASKSIE
+697 ATDGSTASESVE
-709 KENEPIDYNKVF
+709 KENTSNDYNNVLEQMIK
-721 EKMVQLLTDIK
+721 LLQEIR
-732 DKKIEIKDE
+732 DKKVEVDT
-741 KKSGLFNLF
+741 KKKKEFFNIF

>member
-1 MAVNAITQWINSKSD
+1 MANAITQWINSKSD
-16 QSNVSTN
+16 QSNVATN
-23 AELLKNSKMMEK
+23 SEILKNSKMIEQ
-35 DLTQILYAIVPMVDA
+35 DLTQILYAIVPMVEA
-50 INETEYE
+50 LNETEYE
-57 TYGKINETLNKIGYL
+57 TSGKINETLNKIGYL

-77 ASTAN
+77 ATTAN
-82 ALDELKQEEKE
+82 SLDELKQEEQE

-106 QGAGALVT
+106 QGAKALVT

-134 AEVITP
+134 AEVISP

-178 VKRTEKPKELA
+178 VKATEKPKEVA
-189 NPEKEKKGGPDFSG
+189 SPEKAKTGGPDFSG

-211 LKKFLSPVAWIAAFI
+211 LKKFLSPVAWITAFI

-236 GAMFIGFWKTAS
+236 GALFIGFWETAS
-248 TKVKAYAIGIFSAIL
+248 AKVKAYAIGIFSAIL

-277 KLLLTFGKKLWAGAV
+277 KLLITFGKKLWTGAAM
-292 WLSKKLHLY
+292 LARTLH
-301 QHAVKLKNLMLEKAN
+301 
-316 IVKEWVLKKA
+316 
-326 IALKE
+326 LKE

-338 ALKKWTLETIHHA
+338 ALKKWTLDTIHHA

-359 ENAMNTVVHGS
+359 ENVMNTAVHS
-370 RIGAVVKEMAM
+370 
-381 SVAEHVSKMANI
+381 
-393 IKDFAMAVIRHAAQM
+393 
-408 ATIAKENAMNTV
+408 
-420 VHGSRIGAVLKEMAM
+420 SRIGAVLKEMAM

-469 ACELGKFIKE
+469 ACELAKFIKE
-479 MIVTGLKLIHAVALF
+479 LIVTGIKLIQAIALF

-505 AMAAMQYLLIAAA
+505 AMTAMQYLLIAAA
-518 IVAIVALVGLII
+518 VVAIVALVGLII

-536 ISMIVP
+536 ISMIAP
-542 MIANVIT
+542 MIADLIT
-549 TFLSAAWNIIK
+549 TFLSAAWEIIK
-560 DIAATL
+560 NIAGTL
-566 VEFLVP
+566 VEFLAP

-584 NPVYLVVK
+584 NPVYLIVK

-625 LGISADTYN
+625 LGISADVYN
-634 NVEQQKMNLFE
+634 NMEQQKMNLFD

-655 KDLSEV
+655 KDLGKV
-661 ILLSA
+661 IMLSA
-666 TATMVTAKFFGVNP
+666 AATMVTAKFFGVNP

-697 ATDGSTASKSIE
+697 ATDGSTASESVE
-709 KENEPIDYNKVF
+709 KENAPIDYNKVF
-721 EKMVQLLTDIK
+721 EQMVKLLGEIR
-732 DKKIEIKDE
+732 DKKIEVASE
-741 KKSGLFNLF
+741 KKGGLFNLF

>member
-1 MAVNAITQWINSKSD
+1 MANAITQWINSKSD
-16 QSNVSTN
+16 QSNVATN
-23 AELLKNSKMMEK
+23 SEILKNSKMIEQ
-35 DLTQILYAIVPMVDA
+35 DLTQILYAIVPMVETL
-50 INETEYE
+50 NETEYE
-57 TYGKINETLNKIGYL
+57 TSGKINETLNKIGYL

-82 ALDELKQEEKE
+82 ALDELKQEEQE

-134 AEVITP
+134 AEVISP

-178 VKRTEKPKELA
+178 VKRSEKPKEVA
-189 NPEKEKKGGPDFSG
+189 KPEKTKAGGPDFSG
-203 FFNGVKGM
+203 FFNSVKGM

-226 AEILPWVLIF
+226 TEILPWVLIF
-236 GAMFIGFWKTAS
+236 GAMFIGFWESAS
-248 TKVKAYAIGIFSAIL
+248 IKVKAYAIGIFAAIL

-277 KLLLTFGKKLWAGAV
+277 KLLLKFGKKLWTGAAM
-292 WLSKKLHLY
+292 LARTLHLKE
-301 QHAVKLKNLMLEKAN
+301 HAFK
-316 IVKEWVLKKA
+316 
-326 IALKE
+326 
-331 FAINKAM
+331 KAM
-338 ALKKWTLETIHHA
+338 ALKKWTLDTIHHA
-351 AQMATTAK
+351 AQMTTTAK
-359 ENAMNTVVHGS
+359 ENVMNTAVHGS

-381 SVAEHVSKMANI
+381 TVAEHVMKLANI
-393 IKDFAMAVIRHAAQM
+393 VKEFA
-408 ATIAKENAMNTV
+408 
-420 VHGSRIGAVLKEMAM
+420 
-435 SVLEHTSKMF
+435 
-445 NIAKDFVMSV
+445 MSV
-455 IRHTADMARIAYAL
+455 IRHVADMARIAYGLACEAAKFIKDMFVTGFKLVKAIALFIADMARVVFQIAMSVIRHVADMARIAYGL

-479 MIVTGLKLIHAVALF
+479 MIVTGLKMIHAVALF

-505 AMAAMQYLLIAAA
+505 AMAAMQYLLLAAA
-518 IVAIVALVGLII
+518 VIAIVALVGLII
-530 YGLIKV
+530 FGLIKV
-536 ISMIVP
+536 IGLIVP

-549 TFLSAAWNIIK
+549 SFLSAAWEIIK
-560 DIAATL
+560 NIAGTL
-566 VEFLVP
+566 VEFLAP
-572 VGKAVIDFLMAL
+572 VGKAVIDFLLAL
-584 NPVYLVVK
+584 NPVYLIVK

-597 AGAIKDFFSSDEK
+597 AGAIKDFFKSDEK
-610 EAEAEEPV
+610 EVEAEEPV

-625 LGISADTYN
+625 LGVTADAYN
-634 NVEQQKMNLFE
+634 NMEQQKMNLFE

-655 KDLSEV
+655 KDLGKV
-661 ILLSA
+661 IMLSA
-666 TATMVTAKFFGVNP
+666 AATMVTAKFFGVNP

-697 ATDGSTASKSIE
+697 ATDGSASSETLE
-709 KENEPIDYNKVF
+709 KENTSNDYNNVLEQMIK
-721 EKMVQLLTDIK
+721 LLQEIR
-732 DKKIEIKDE
+732 DKKIEVDTKKE
-741 KKSGLFNLF
+741 KEFFNIF